1 MRAGKQVVDA
11 VRPPPSATPLRHAF
25 RQGPFRAD
33 QPQDC
38 ALPPPAETTP
48 ELLLIDKAAGCF
60 LRAPRA
66 FYVSERARLRGWS
79 GLFEGII
86 KYRHCRQV
94 GLTLS
99 FTSKLCC
106 NLPLIVL

>member
-1 MRAGKQVVDA
+1 MA
-11 VRPPPSATPLRHAF
+11 

-99 FTSKLCC
+99 FTSNCVVTYL
-106 NLPLIVL
+106 